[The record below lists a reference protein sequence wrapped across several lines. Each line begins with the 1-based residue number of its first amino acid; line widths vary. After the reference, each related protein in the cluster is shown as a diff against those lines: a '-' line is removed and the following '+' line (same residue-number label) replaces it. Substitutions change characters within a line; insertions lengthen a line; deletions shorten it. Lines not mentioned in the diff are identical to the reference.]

1 MIETKSKRIGSKSLK
16 TFITL
21 IALNTWSSLDN
32 IQKLWENQS
41 SQSNKF
47 YSCLSRNYKENI
59 I

>member
-41 SQSNKF
+41 SQSNKVSVLRIF
-47 YSCLSRNYKENI
+47 KEI
-59 I
+59 DY